1 MSKIEEI
8 RKRHQERQAGEE
20 PADYSLAFEEAHE
33 DRAALLAA
41 LDGEWQSERPTEGD
55 WWVAIHPER
64 RSDTAAGGAVVLP
77 ATFLTKP
84 FLNRQIEII
93 TREHFSYI
101 NPGHDVLTGALWQ
114 RRTVP
119 GDPFK
124 GGGK

>member
-41 LDGEWQSERPTEGD
+41 LDGEWQSERPAPGL
-55 WWVAIHPER
+55 WWVAIDPAK
-64 RSDTAAGGAVVLP
+64 RSDLSFWSGTDPIKDVWVAKSGEVFQGNMSLSD
-77 ATFLTKP
+77 
-84 FLNRQIEII
+84 EI
-93 TREHFSYI
+93 
-101 NPGHDVLTGALWQ
+101 LTGALWQ

-119 GDPFK
+119 RDPFK
-124 GGGK
+124 NEDKHE

>member
-41 LDGEWQSERPTEGD
+41 LDGEWQSERPEAGE
-55 WWVAIHPER
+55 WWVSARPEVRKYWLPHRGRVRVPVTVDALGVMNKGR
-64 RSDTAAGGAVVLP
+64 RWDKDAAV
-77 ATFLTKP
+77 F
-84 FLNRQIEII
+84 
-93 TREHFSYI
+93 
-101 NPGHDVLTGALWQ
+101 TGALWQ

-119 GDPFK
+119 GDPFAK
-124 GGGK
+124 GGGE

>member
-41 LDGEWQSERPTEGD
+41 LDGEWQSEIPTEGRWHLAVPPD
-55 WWVAIHPER
+55 VRAKWGDGFSWPMAVDISVGGTAVIYNLHYNPRGVAAP
-64 RSDTAAGGAVVLP
+64 L
-77 ATFLTKP
+77 F
-84 FLNRQIEII
+84 
-93 TREHFSYI
+93 
-101 NPGHDVLTGALWQ
+101 TGALWQ

-124 GGGK
+124 GGGE